1 MPRPRLYK
9 TEGIVLRHSPLGEAD
24 RLLTVLTPGLGKLR
38 LVARGVRRV
47 TSRLG
52 GHLDALNR
60 VALGLARGQNLDVVT
75 SAEAME
81 TFRPLKE
88 NLEGVAMGIYAAEL
102 VDAFMPQEAPNP
114 TVYSLLLET
123 LHALATPGDHDLA
136 LRYVELRLLEQ
147 SGFLPELDC
156 CVACRAQAAPDQY
169 AFAPVAGGLL
179 CPACAHGTA
188 TPISVKALVLLRQ
201 LRDSPGAEAR
211 CLSPDRDSASEMEA
225 LLAACTRSVLE
236 QGVASAS
243 FLAHLRSLPRQ
254 G

>member
-9 TEGIVLRHSPLGEAD
+9 TEGIVLRYSPLGEAD
-24 RLLTVLTPGLGKLR
+24 RLLTILTPGLGKLR

-47 TSRLG
+47 DSKLG

-60 VALGLARGQNLDVVT
+60 VALGLVRGQSRDVVT
-75 SAEAME
+75 SAEVIE
-81 TFRPLKE
+81 SFRPLKE
-88 NLEGVAMGIYAAEL
+88 DLEAVAMAIYAAEM

-123 LHALATPGDHDLA
+123 LHALATPGDHGLA
-136 LRYVELRLLEQ
+136 LRYLELRLLEQ

-156 CVACRAQAAPDQY
+156 CVACRTQAAPDRY
-169 AFAPVAGGLL
+169 LFDPAAGGLL
-179 CPACAHGTA
+179 CPACARGA
-188 TPISVKALVLLRQ
+188 AIPVSVKVLMLLRQ

-211 CLSPDRDSASEMEA
+211 NLGLNRESARELEA
-225 LLAACTRSVLE
+225 LLAACIRGVLE
-236 QGVASAS
+236 RDVRSAN
-243 FLAHLRSLPRQ
+243 FLDHLRTLAKQ